1 MERPDFNKIK
11 AETLNPK
18 SSRYYP
24 TLIKKYMSA
33 DTSMTIE
40 DYRYLYYGYAFQE
53 DYNPYRA
60 SEYAKRIKPLYFKE
74 KHTNAEC
81 DTIMKYAEL
90 SLEDNPFDLQQMTF
104 FIIALKE
111 KRKNARAA
119 IWQYR
124 LNHLVAAI
132 VSSGNGTKDNPWVVT
147 STAHEYNILNFWNL
161 VAIGHETEGENLD
174 VLKVKP
180 RKETDPDTYYFDV
193 TLVIDAYITKISD
206 SPRYPPPASLRRP
219 KAELC
224 PPRCSRIA
232 PVTGERQRATPSA
245 PRSPSTPHSITH
257 MRCKAAHRTTQGC
270 SRSAANLPIT
280 WHLRSCARIGKG

>member
-1 MERPDFNKIK
+1 MKHIFAFLLAALFAFSAHAEKKLVMERPDFDKIK

-147 STAHEYNILNFWNL
+147 SPAHEYNILNFWNL

-193 TLVIDAYITKISD
+193 TLVIDAYITKFSD
-206 SPRYPPPASLRRP
+206 SPR
-219 KAELC
+219 
-224 PPRCSRIA
+224 
-232 PVTGERQRATPSA
+232 
-245 PRSPSTPHSITH
+245 
-257 MRCKAAHRTTQGC
+257 
-270 SRSAANLPIT
+270 
-280 WHLRSCARIGKG
+280 